1 MRTIEFQSHTNSV
14 GNLEINYPLQE
25 KNKNVR
31 VVVFID
37 EEIIPNE
44 KKNTGFDARKYLG
57 TIKFDRDPMEIQNEM
72 RDEWE

>member
-1 MRTIEFQSHTNSV
+1 MRTIEFESHTNSL
-14 GNLEINYPLQE
+14 GNLEINYPIQE

-44 KKNTGFDARKYLG
+44 KKNTGFERNLWG
-57 TIKFDRDPMEIQNEM
+57 QFPIPNPQNQIPKI
-72 RDEWE
+72 